1 MFDHAAH
8 ALPVGTEGGDEG
20 CEDDDAGF
28 HEQLGDFAHAADVF
42 DAVFVGEAQV
52 AAQAVAHVITVQY
65 ESAASHLVQ
74 FFFDRMGEGGFSSAG
89 KPGEPEDGAAMVVL
103 LFAPGTG
110 DGGVVPDDVA
120 GNWGLCGHVSWFGL
134 VWFVDYIAPLP
145 FQGRG
150 DAAGL
155 PYSSPISGRG
165 EGFREA
171 DVAGSGDGYLFR
183 GKVQGSRLT
192 L

>member
-1 MFDHAAH
+1 
-8 ALPVGTEGGDEG
+8 
-20 CEDDDAGF
+20 
-28 HEQLGDFAHAADVF
+28 
-42 DAVFVGEAQV
+42 
-52 AAQAVAHVITVQY
+52 
-65 ESAASHLVQ
+65 
-74 FFFDRMGEGGFSSAG
+74 
-89 KPGEPEDGAAMVVL
+89 MVMSV
-103 LFAPGTG
+103 
-110 DGGVVPDDVA
+110 
-120 GNWGLCGHVSWFGL
+120 GL
-134 VWFVDYIAPLP
+134 VWFGLLIISPLSPTPLP

-165 EGFREA
+165 DATGLPYSSPISGRGDGFGEA

>member
-1 MFDHAAH
+1 MWS
-8 ALPVGTEGGDEG
+8 
-20 CEDDDAGF
+20 CR
-28 HEQLGDFAHAADVF
+28 
-42 DAVFVGEAQV
+42 
-52 AAQAVAHVITVQY
+52 
-65 ESAASHLVQ
+65 LV
-74 FFFDRMGEGGFSSAG
+74 
-89 KPGEPEDGAAMVVL
+89 
-103 LFAPGTG
+103 
-110 DGGVVPDDVA
+110 
-120 GNWGLCGHVSWFGL
+120 WFGL
-134 VWFVDYIAPLP
+134 LIISPLSPTPLP

-165 EGFREA
+165 DAAGLPYSSPISGRGDATGLPYSSPISGRGDGFGEA